1 MTPEAGAGAPAH
13 HVLHPAGSVPER
25 ACHISVG
32 SATYERFGTPRDE
45 NRPIVDRPARYA
57 LYFTPAPGSAL
68 ATFGEA
74 ILGAGHLPG
83 PEPLRAF
90 LAANTEE
97 PRVYG
102 FHATLKAPMRLRTGV
117 TQADLLAAAGDL
129 AAHLAPIPVGRLRVA
144 ALGDFVA
151 LVPEAPPPA
160 LGLLAAECVAALDP
174 LRAPLSEAERAKRR
188 PERLDPRGR
197 ALLERWGYP
206 HVFEAF
212 RFHMTLTGRLA
223 PEDREAFLPLLAEAA
238 ADLPDLALDAVSV
251 VIQEDAGPFRLLRR
265 IPFRP

>member
-1 MTPEAGAGAPAH
+1 M
-13 HVLHPAGSVPER
+13 
-25 ACHISVG
+25 
-32 SATYERFGTPRDE
+32 
-45 NRPIVDRPARYA
+45 
-57 LYFTPAPGSAL
+57 
-68 ATFGEA
+68 
-74 ILGAGHLPG
+74 
-83 PEPLRAF
+83 
-90 LAANTEE
+90 
-97 PRVYG
+97 
-102 FHATLKAPMRLRTGV
+102 
-117 TQADLLAAAGDL
+117 
-129 AAHLAPIPVGRLRVA
+129 
-144 ALGDFVA
+144 
-151 LVPEAPPPA
+151 PEAPPPE

-174 LRAPLSEAERAKRR
+174 LRAPLSEAERARRR

-238 ADLPDLALDAVSV
+238 ADLPDLAIDAVSL